1 MKRTKNELTINN
13 WFNQLTSELRK
24 EGKTRTSGTYSDTIK
39 SFMLFRKGKDVR
51 LKDINANLLLQYQRF
66 LTKKGLVP
74 NSTSFYMRILRAAY
88 NKACEQGYATP
99 QAFLFKRVYTGV
111 SKTAKRAIS
120 LSDISHI
127 KDLPL
132 EDNSQLAFARDMF
145 MFSFY
150 TRGMSFV
157 DMAFL
162 KRRNL
167 QNGYLTYRRQKT
179 GQLLTIKWEPCMQEI
194 VNHYHSTPPY
204 LLPIIRQCS
213 GNLYRKYQ
221 SRLAVINRYLKV
233 ISLRTGLP
241 IPLSMYVAR
250 HSWATCAQHA
260 DVPIEVISKALGHE
274 SERTTR
280 IYLATIEASKIDEA
294 NKRLLALI

>member
-1 MKRTKNELTINN
+1 MKRTKKELTISN

-24 EGKTRTSGTYSDTIK
+24 EGKTRTSC
-39 SFMLFRKGKDVR
+39 
-51 LKDINANLLLQYQRF
+51 
-66 LTKKGLVP
+66 
-74 NSTSFYMRILRAAY
+74 TSFYMRILRAAY
-88 NKACEQGYATP
+88 NKACEQG
-99 QAFLFKRVYTGV
+99 
-111 SKTAKRAIS
+111 
-120 LSDISHI
+120 
-127 KDLPL
+127 
-132 EDNSQLAFARDMF
+132 
-145 MFSFY
+145 
-150 TRGMSFV
+150 
-157 DMAFL
+157 
-162 KRRNL
+162 
-167 QNGYLTYRRQKT
+167 
-179 GQLLTIKWEPCMQEI
+179 
-194 VNHYHSTPPY
+194 
-204 LLPIIRQCS
+204 PIIRQRS